1 MEQSLNSHGT
11 KRRRGKWAKSLY
23 KSVCVCFGFF
33 TTDVGVRRFY
43 RMGINLTASCK
54 YQSHNW
60 DWEGS
65 KAGVEKVSLGLGPAV
80 CRQRKQKSVPA
91 DKMQHVLF

>member
-1 MEQSLNSHGT
+1 
-11 KRRRGKWAKSLY
+11 
-23 KSVCVCFGFF
+23 
-33 TTDVGVRRFY
+33 
-43 RMGINLTASCK
+43 MGINLTASCK

-65 KAGVEKVSLGLGPAV
+65 KAGAEKVSLGLGPAV